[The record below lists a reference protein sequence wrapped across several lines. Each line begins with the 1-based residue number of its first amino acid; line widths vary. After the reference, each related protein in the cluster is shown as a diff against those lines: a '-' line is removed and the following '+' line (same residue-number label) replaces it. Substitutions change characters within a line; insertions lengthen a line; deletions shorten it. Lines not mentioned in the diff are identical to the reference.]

1 MDDQKKQIFTVLSR
15 EKRPIS
21 ISEIAQKSGLNR
33 HAVARNLDVLEILGK
48 VRKIQK
54 GKAKRFILITSL
66 PVSGLIDISSDLIV
80 IINTNLEIQ
89 YLNNAICQYFS
100 LSPLKIIGKRLSSET
115 IPLISHQDLLHELEN
130 YSFEKVIKKLY
141 RIEEGKWFEIT
152 IIGINILSSPK
163 LIAIN
168 ATDISDRMIIEEQMK
183 ESDRFFRL
191 LFETTRYSLTKLD
204 PVTFLHRYVSPSVIS
219 ILGYSPEE
227 FKQIPFYDILDQS
240 QAEEMKK
247 ITAIRLADFQKN
259 PMAGVFYT
267 EEFQLIAKNG
277 SRIWIESTYRFFIN
291 GDTGEPEII
300 GVSREIVK

>member
-1 MDDQKKQIFTVLSR
+1 MDDQKKQIITVLSL
-15 EKRPIS
+15 EKRPVS
-21 ISEIAQKSGLNR
+21 ISEIAKKSGLNR

-54 GKAKRFILITSL
+54 GKAKRFILVTYL

-80 IINTNLEIQ
+80 IINPNLEIQ

-100 LSPLKIIGKRLSSET
+100 LSPLRIIGKQLSPGT
-115 IPLISHQDLLHELEN
+115 IPLISNQDLLHELED
-130 YSFEKVIKKLY
+130 YSFEKVLKKIY
-141 RIEEGKWFEIT
+141 RTEQGKWFEIT
-152 IIGINILSSPK
+152 IIGINLISSQK

-168 ATDISDRMIIEEQMK
+168 ATDISDRMVKEEQMK

-191 LFETTRYSLTKLD
+191 LFETTRYSLTKID

-227 FKQIPFYDILDQS
+227 FQQIPFYEILDQS
-240 QAEEMKK
+240 QVEEVKRT
-247 ITAIRLADFQKN
+247 TATRLAEFQKN
-259 PMAGVFYT
+259 PKEGVFYT
-267 EEFQLIAKNG
+267 DEFQLITKNG

-291 GDTGEPEII
+291 GDTGEPEIV
-300 GVSREIVK
+300 GVSREIIK